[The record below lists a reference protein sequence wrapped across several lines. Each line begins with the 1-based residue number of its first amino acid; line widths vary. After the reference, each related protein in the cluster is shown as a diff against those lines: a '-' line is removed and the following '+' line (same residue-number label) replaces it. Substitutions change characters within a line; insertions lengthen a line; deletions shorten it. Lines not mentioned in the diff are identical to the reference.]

1 MNVFDVVIVAL
12 VAIAAIFGYRSGA
25 LPQLAGL
32 MGAVAGGVLAV
43 LALPHL
49 KTPLDSLDPSLRA
62 FVVLAGILFSVGLGE
77 AIGSAIGRTAA
88 AMLGQ
93 GVFGAIDRLLG
104 AGVGAVQALLVVWLT
119 GGLLAAGPSAS
130 LASQAQTSVV
140 VRGLNQVLPAPT
152 ELAGELARLLDDS
165 GLPNLFVGLEPL
177 PAPPVELPNDPFVRA
192 LAARAQ
198 PSTVKVT
205 AATCLS
211 ISSGTGFVVERCYVV
226 TNAHVIAGA
235 TAIRVTIGSD
245 AFDATPVLLDPQLD
259 VALLWAPRLTAPA
272 IQLTASDPVRGAEG
286 ATLGFPGGGGLVVQ
300 PAAVAG
306 SYAAQGRDIY
316 GETRVT
322 RKILELRAK
331 VDRGDSGGPLVLSD
345 GTVGGVVFAEAR
357 TDDEVGYA
365 LTPTSVRGAIA
376 PALGRTG
383 GVSTGECI
391 H

>member
-1 MNVFDVVIVAL
+1 VNLFDLVILAL
-12 VAIAAIFGYRSGA
+12 LAIATIFGYRSGA

-32 MGAVAGGVLAV
+32 IGAVAGGVLAI

-49 KTPLDSLDPSLRA
+49 ITPLEAIDPSLRA

-88 AMLGQ
+88 AMLGH

-104 AGVGAVQALLVVWLT
+104 ACVGAAQALLVVWLT

-130 LASQAQTSVV
+130 LATQAQTSVV

-192 LAARAQ
+192 LAAKAQ

-211 ISSGTGFVVERCYVV
+211 LSSGTGFVVDRGYVV

-235 TAIRVTIGSD
+235 SAIRVTLGSD
-245 AFDATPVLLDPQLD
+245 AFDATPVMLDPLLD
-259 VALLWAPRLTAPA
+259 VALLWAPRLSAPA
-272 IQLTASDPVRGAEG
+272 LKFSTGDPVRGAEG

-316 GETRVT
+316 GETKVT

-331 VDRGDSGGPLVLSD
+331 VDRGDSGGPLVLAD

-357 TDDEVGYA
+357 TDEDVGYA
-365 LTPTSVRGAIA
+365 LTPTSVRGALST
-376 PALGRTG
+376 ALGRTG
-383 GVSTGECI
+383 PVPTGECI

>member
-1 MNVFDVVIVAL
+1 MFDVVVIAL
-12 VAIAAIFGYRSGA
+12 VVIATLFGYRSGA

-32 MGAVAGGVLAV
+32 LGAVAGGALAV

-49 KTPLDSLDPSLRA
+49 ETALEGIEPSIRA

-77 AIGSAIGRTAA
+77 AIGSAIGRSAA
-88 AMLGQ
+88 VLLGK

-104 AGVGAVQALLVVWLT
+104 ACVGAGQALLVVWLT
-119 GGLLAAGPSAS
+119 GGLLAAGPSPS
-130 LASQAQTSVV
+130 LAGQAQTSVV

-211 ISSGTGFVVERCYVV
+211 LSSGTGFVVDRGYVV

-235 TAIRVTIGSD
+235 STIRVTLD
-245 AFDATPVLLDPQLD
+245 TNAFDAVPVLLDPRLD
-259 VALLWAPRLTAPA
+259 IAVLWAPRLAAPA
-272 IQLTASDPVRGAEG
+272 LRFATSDPVRGADG
-286 ATLGFPGGGGLVVQ
+286 ATLGFPGGGGLAVE

-316 GETRVT
+316 GEAKVT

-331 VDRGDSGGPLVLSD
+331 VDRGDSGGPLILAD

-357 TDDEVGYA
+357 TDADVGYA
-365 LTPTSVRGAIA
+365 LTPTSVAIA
-376 PALGRTG
+376 ISPALGRTG
-383 GVSTGECI
+383 AVATGACI

>member
-1 MNVFDVVIVAL
+1 MFDVVVIAL
-12 VAIAAIFGYRSGA
+12 VVIATLFGYRSGA

-32 MGAVAGGVLAV
+32 LGAVAGGALAV

-49 KTPLDSLDPSLRA
+49 ETPLEGIEPSIRA

-77 AIGSAIGRTAA
+77 AIGSAIGRSAA
-88 AMLGQ
+88 VLLGK

-104 AGVGAVQALLVVWLT
+104 ACVGAGQALLVVWLT
-119 GGLLAAGPSAS
+119 GGLLAAGPSPS
-130 LASQAQTSVV
+130 LAGQAQTSVV

-177 PAPPVELPNDPFVRA
+177 PAPPVELPNDPFVRT

-211 ISSGTGFVVERCYVV
+211 LSSGTGFVVDRGYVV

-235 TAIRVTIGSD
+235 STIRVTLD
-245 AFDATPVLLDPQLD
+245 TTAFDAVPVLLDPRLD
-259 VALLWAPRLTAPA
+259 IAVLWAPRLTAPA
-272 IQLTASDPVRGAEG
+272 LRFATNDPVRGADG
-286 ATLGFPGGGGLVVQ
+286 ATLGFPGGDGLAVE

-316 GETRVT
+316 GEAKVT

-331 VDRGDSGGPLVLSD
+331 VDRGDSGGPLILAD

-357 TDDEVGYA
+357 TDPDVGYA
-365 LTPTSVRGAIA
+365 LTPTSVAVAIS

-383 GVSTGECI
+383 PVATGACI